1 MPFITEAWEEGKLPI
16 VVGGTGLYVKAITQG
31 IETMQV
37 PIDDSLRTMLSSLS
51 IPELQSELKESDP
64 SKFASM
70 NCSDSLNPRRL
81 TRAIEISMF
90 RTSHPERA
98 SASRMGHHQSTI
110 IGLKYS
116 DESIQRNKIM
126 ERVVSRLSHG
136 AIEETKKLLDK
147 YDQGLQSMTAIGYK
161 SIISFLEGNLTEA
174 KMIEE
179 WVSGELAY
187 AKRQM
192 TWFRKQPV
200 IWYDVDT
207 KIGE

>member
-1 MPFITEAWEEGKLPI
+1 
-16 VVGGTGLYVKAITQG
+16 
-31 IETMQV
+31 
-37 PIDDSLRTMLSSLS
+37 
-51 IPELQSELKESDP
+51 
-64 SKFASM
+64 
-70 NCSDSLNPRRL
+70 
-81 TRAIEISMF
+81 
-90 RTSHPERA
+90 
-98 SASRMGHHQSTI
+98 MGHHQSTI

-136 AIEETKKLLDK
+136 AIEETKKLLNK